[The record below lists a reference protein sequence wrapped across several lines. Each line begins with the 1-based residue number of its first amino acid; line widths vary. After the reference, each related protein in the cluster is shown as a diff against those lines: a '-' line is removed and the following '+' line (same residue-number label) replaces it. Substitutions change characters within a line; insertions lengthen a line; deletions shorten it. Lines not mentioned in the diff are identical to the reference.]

1 MKYSKIKE
9 ITNTNEN
16 LTQMLLNH
24 FCKIYIPS
32 KKKPIEINSLI
43 NIITAVS
50 ETTDLELQTVCVL
63 FKVTD

>member
-1 MKYSKIKE
+1 MLHFLQ
-9 ITNTNEN
+9 N
-16 LTQMLLNH
+16 LH
-24 FCKIYIPS
+24 PP
-32 KKKPIEINSLI
+32 KKPIEINSLK

>member
-1 MKYSKIKE
+1 MLHFLQ
-9 ITNTNEN
+9 N
-16 LTQMLLNH
+16 LHTPPP
-24 FCKIYIPS
+24 K